1 MCTKRGIILLTSI
14 AAVALILTTA
24 WNVFAVADGITAW
37 PPDLGPRLDGAFV
50 LSANAPGI
58 NVVHNGFAVAQDS
71 EGLRY
76 TLYVEHSQC
85 SPTVWGTFPE
95 ANAHS
100 QMFGVEE
107 KTGPTTFRN
116 TLVHYGLKT
125 GGVQDELVYIA
136 VTTTEGTVDA
146 EGRTEFHAAQAF
158 FLPKQDA
165 DGDGFP
171 DPGQKPVLVAPY
183 TGKSTPTKL
192 MPMYEP
198 TPLPA
203 APKP

>member
-1 MCTKRGIILLTSI
+1 MGTKRGIVLLTSI
-14 AAVALILTTA
+14 VAVALVLTTA
-24 WNVFAVADGITAW
+24 WNVFAVADPATPW
-37 PPDLGPRLDGAFV
+37 PPDLGPRLDGPFV

-58 NVVHNGFAVAQDS
+58 NVVHNGFNVARDA

-76 TLYVEHSQC
+76 TQYVEHSQC
-85 SPTVWGTFPE
+85 SPSVWGAFPG

-100 QMFGVEE
+100 QMIGVEE
-107 KTGPTTFRN
+107 KTSPTTFRN

-125 GGVQDELVYIA
+125 GGVQDEVVYIA
-136 VTTTEGTVDA
+136 VTTSEGTVDA
-146 EGRTEFHAAQAF
+146 EGRTEFTATQAF

-171 DPGQKPVLVAPY
+171 DPGQMPVLVTPY

-198 TPLPA
+198 TPLPP
-203 APKP
+203 APPK